1 MPTLSNAD
9 HEHFIEHFIEH
20 GFVGLRA
27 AVPPETTDAAGV
39 VHFLD
44 PCAATGR

>member
-9 HEHFIEHFIEH
+9 HEHFIEH

-27 AVPPETTDAAGV
+27 AVPPETTEAAGV

-44 PCAATGR
+44 PCAATGG

>member
-9 HEHFIEHFIEH
+9 HEHFIEH

-27 AVPPETTDAAGV
+27 AGPAETTEAAG